1 MYCLF
6 NNHTFLR
13 TTPTSSVTTTESSK
27 MTFDELNVDEEDAR
41 KAKVLYDFDAE
52 HESQVTV
59 LSGQVS

>member
-1 MYCLF
+1 MYFLF

-27 MTFDELNVDEEDAR
+27 MTFDEDAR